1 MADDN
6 FVPIERVARHF
17 AVSISTCRKWVKQGK
32 IPRNTFIKLGNTYRF
47 NLPAVT
53 AALVNPSEPAPL
65 QGELE
70 LETDDDL

>member
-1 MADDN
+1 M
-6 FVPIERVARHF
+6 
-17 AVSISTCRKWVKQGK
+17 QGK